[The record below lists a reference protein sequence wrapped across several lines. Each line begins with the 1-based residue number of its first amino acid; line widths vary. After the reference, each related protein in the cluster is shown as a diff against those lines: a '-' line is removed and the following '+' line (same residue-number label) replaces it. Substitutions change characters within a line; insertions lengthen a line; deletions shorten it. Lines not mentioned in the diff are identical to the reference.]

1 MASAR
6 GSMARRKKRPVGTTS
21 EEEEQGGDTR
31 QYLQVEVGFVVDV
44 PLSLS
49 LLRRSLTSSLVV
61 GLVVVLPFVDSLAL
75 ALALPLPL
83 LVVELPPVQAGAFPA
98 ISHLNALAHDRFSS
112 GVKPPR

>member
-31 QYLQVEVGFVVDV
+31 QYLEVEVGFEVVV

-49 LLRRSLTSSLVV
+49 LLRRSLTSSLVD
-61 GLVVVLPFVDSLAL
+61 LVVVLPFVDSLAL

>member
-1 MASAR
+1 MFLLSL
-6 GSMARRKKRPVGTTS
+6 S
-21 EEEEQGGDTR
+21 
-31 QYLQVEVGFVVDV
+31 
-44 PLSLS
+44 LSLS

-61 GLVVVLPFVDSLAL
+61 DLVVVLPFVDSLAL